1 MSTLDFVK
9 WLFQGVGLT
18 HCKQVSHILL
28 CKCLPD
34 PFKLLMDN
42 VPSKGFGE
50 FLPLIGSQIHAVQS
64 GNEENKSENEQ
75 NTLPMQGK

>member
-1 MSTLDFVK
+1 
-9 WLFQGVGLT
+9 
-18 HCKQVSHILL
+18 
-28 CKCLPD
+28 
-34 PFKLLMDN
+34 MDN

-64 GNEENKSENEQ
+64 ENEENKSENEQ